1 MKTIKLFVFNAFL
14 ALALVAC
21 QTVPSPNDGIVEIV
35 NLGEAEYVF
44 PVQGG
49 EEIISFKSSKEW
61 TVSSSESW
69 VFISQESGSAGYQD
83 IEISVEPNEG
93 TLSRTALLCV
103 SVDADHNFSI
113 TIVQETT
120 PVFSISTESLEVG
133 CEGGSLSFTVN
144 SNIEYEVNS
153 LSDWVTIEKN
163 RTDGEIALVVAPY
176 EGSED
181 RTGAVRVK
189 SAAGDE
195 VFVKVNQ
202 ELYLNDKIYGA
213 EYYYYAN
220 YYTSKGVS
228 WILNLLNEDFFDPYG
243 HNPKIYTIQLTL
255 DSTYDYFY
263 VKENGLPATACSLS
277 VDYKPFTV
285 LASGSYVRDYSIQ
298 EKLSFTEAEFYE
310 EDGVVCFRLVDSMG
324 RKHKVRWQHNNNPN
338 RLGIYDKSY
347 RSTVGADYEVSFSS
361 CEISPE
367 GQYFLDRGITSYQ
380 TIVRFGDG
388 APQFGT
394 TKADSTVGALL
405 ISSETAEIEGIYKVQ
420 PVSQQNFAA
429 GTMDAMNSAFYSTY
443 TSEGARY
450 YVSDGYFGVGGGTLT
465 VTKDGDEYIIEG
477 SFTDDYPYG
486 ESHKLVIHAR
496 GKIVQSTGFSDKSIQ
511 LNEYKLYK

>member
-1 MKTIKLFVFNAFL
+1 MKTRNLLFFVAVS
-14 ALALVAC
+14 ALAAC
-21 QTVPSPNDGIVEIV
+21 QPVPAPTPEDKFVELT
-35 NLGEAEYVF
+35 NLGEEEYSF
-44 PVQGG
+44 PIEGG
-49 EEIISFKSSKEW
+49 EEIISFKSSEEW
-61 TVSSSESW
+61 NISCSDAW
-69 VFISQESGSAGYQD
+69 VFVSQESGPAGYQD
-83 IEISVEPNEG
+83 VEISVEPNQSAQ
-93 TLSRTALLCV
+93 LRTALLCV
-103 SVDADHNFSI
+103 SVDAEHSFNISVI
-113 TIVQETT
+113 QETA
-120 PVFSISTESLEVG
+120 PVFSVSTDVLEIG
-133 CEGGSLSFTVN
+133 PDGGRLTFSVN
-144 SNIEYEVNS
+144 SNIEYSVSS
-153 LSDWVTIEKN
+153 LSDWVTIEAWN
-163 RTDGEIALVVAPY
+163 PDEGSVEVLVAAY

-324 RKHKVRWQHNNNPN
+324 RKHKVRWQHNNNPQ

-465 VTKDGDEYIIEG
+465 VTKDGDEYIFEG
-477 SFTDDYPYG
+477 DFTDDYPYG
-486 ESHKLVIHAR
+486 EPHKLLLHAR
-496 GKIVQSTGFSDKSIQ
+496 GKIEQSAGSSVKSIS
-511 LNEYKLYK
+511 LNEFKLF